1 MPSTTASAPTLQERL
16 DIVRERIAVAAR
28 ASGRDPA
35 SVTLVGVSKTVT
47 RAEVDAAYAC
57 GLRHFGENRVQN
69 ALETFSGDLPDGILL
84 HLIGTLQTN
93 KARFVPNRF
102 DIVHSLDR
110 PALAAELDKR
120 CRNADLRLPVLI
132 QVNVAREEQKHGCL
146 VEDLPG
152 LIEATLGCPNLALR
166 GLMTMAPLG
175 SSAEEARPIFTALRE
190 LRDTMSSR
198 FPDATL
204 DELSMGMTND
214 YEAAIEEG
222 ATIVRVGRA
231 IFAESTTP

>member
-1 MPSTTASAPTLQERL
+1 MTSTTPRVSTLQDRL
-16 DIVRERIAVAAR
+16 TAVRERIEAAER
-28 ASGRDPA
+28 ASGRAPG

-47 RAEVDAAYAC
+47 RAEVDEAYAA

-69 ALETFSGDLPDGILL
+69 ALDTFSGDLPDDLVL

-93 KARFVPNRF
+93 KARFVPGHF

-110 PALAAELDKR
+110 PALASELDRR
-120 CRNADLRLPVLI
+120 CAVAGMRLPVLI
-132 QVNVAREEQKHGCL
+132 QVNIAREEQKHGCL
-146 VEDLPG
+146 VEELPE
-152 LIEATLGCPNLALR
+152 LIESALACPSLELR

-175 SSAEEARPIFTALRE
+175 SDAETARPIFVALRE
-190 LRDTMSSR
+190 LRDTMRSR
-198 FPDATL
+198 YPDANL
-204 DELSMGMTND
+204 DDLSMGMTND

-231 IFAESTTP
+231 IFAETVAG